1 MEPSELA
8 RNFPLDSS
16 QPELGMIDHP
26 LAVQALERAFSRLL
40 RVSGDRVVVP
50 VSREEASALAG
61 ASRKNTTDAC
71 CWLAVGVIPEG
82 EAVYVLTYSTEPDG
96 HKDALRIFLENCRAC
111 REQSRVYICP

>member
-16 QPELGMIDHP
+16 QPEIGMIDHP

-40 RVSGDRVVVP
+40 RVAGDRVAVP
-50 VSREEASALAG
+50 ISEDEASAIAG
-61 ASRKNTTDAC
+61 VSRTSPIRAD
-71 CWLAVGVIPEG
+71 CWLAVGVTREG

-96 HKDALRIFLENCRAC
+96 HKDALGIFS
-111 REQSRVYICP
+111 RELSRLS